1 MMRDIVDH
9 GIARI
14 TARKGDMIADVNHP
28 QRMVY
33 LRRFA
38 DMEGQQ
44 FLRQF
49 HRDYLGLAPPAILKR
64 AAEPASYLRPRLT
77 AAYRTHL
84 TSVTEPAIARLID
97 RFATDKIGRAHD

>member
-1 MMRDIVDH
+1 MLHVRTHSSPTRCSSDRLTGGGSHRFAEVGRQGGDIPVEKALQQSVNLVFIRKMRDIVDH
-9 GIARI
+9 EISRI

-44 FLRQF
+44 FLRQ
-49 HRDYLGLAPPAILKR
+49 
-64 AAEPASYLRPRLT
+64 
-77 AAYRTHL
+77 
-84 TSVTEPAIARLID
+84 
-97 RFATDKIGRAHD
+97 